1 VPVLSSPQGPA
12 PPPRHRSACQH
23 LIDSHRP
30 PPAPATPLGT
40 GDDALA
46 AAPPPADRIARQ
58 IDGERVAIVH
68 RLTPIPVWAGM
79 AFGLL
84 VAVILWPYRP
94 AAVVG
99 GWLLMKL
106 LVGALRIGDSRR
118 FERVRRADGDGC
130 MRHWGR
136 RSLVL
141 LVADGLVWGAMGV
154 LFMPAEAPGIRAV
167 MLAAL
172 IGVAG
177 VGVFS
182 YASDARGCVLFLLSL
197 LLPTV
202 AYQALQGS
210 DEGWLACLGVVIYL
224 AMMCHEARR
233 SEERV
238 VEMLRLRFENAWI
251 AEQRQQAMRLSEHAS
266 AAKSRFLATVS
277 HEMRTPLNGIL
288 GMTQLLQRSALDEA
302 QRSQLEIIGHSAR
315 HLQAVIGDLLDLSR
329 IEFGKLALDERPFVL
344 AEVVHEVTGLL
355 RAVAEDKGLGF
366 VLELSPGLPETVRG
380 DPSRIKQ
387 VLHNLLGNAIKFTAH
402 GEVRLQVS
410 RAGEALRFRVQD
422 TGEGVAPQQVQ
433 RIFDAFEQGPAAAVP
448 GRVGTGLGLTISRH
462 LARAMG
468 GDVACEPPPAPSPVE
483 GTGRGAHFVFTMPCR
498 PAPPAVAAGALPV
511 PGPLPRLEGRVLVV
525 DDNAVNALVACA
537 MLKHLGLQVEVAED
551 GLAALQRMR
560 AGHIDLVLMDCQ
572 LPALDGWEAT
582 RRWRRDETEGRLPIV
597 ALTANAVL
605 GDRERCLAAG
615 MDDYLAKPVEMAQL
629 AAVVQRQLVTS
640 EAG

>member
-1 VPVLSSPQGPA
+1 M
-12 PPPRHRSACQH
+12 
-23 LIDSHRP
+23 IDSHRL
-30 PPAPATPLGT
+30 PPA
-40 GDDALA
+40 DDALA

-58 IDGERVAIVH
+58 IDDERVAMVH
-68 RLTPIPVWAGM
+68 RLTPVPVWAGM

-94 AAVVG
+94 GAVVV

-106 LVGALRIGDSRR
+106 AVGALRLLDSSR
-118 FERVRRADGDGC
+118 FERARAERGDG
-130 MRHWGR
+130 MRDWGR

-141 LVADGLVWGAMGV
+141 LVADGMVWGAMGV

-202 AYQALQGS
+202 AYQAMQGT
-210 DEGWLACLGVVIYL
+210 DDGWLACLGVVIYL
-224 AMMCHEARR
+224 AMMCHESRR

-251 AEQRQQAMRLSEHAS
+251 ADQRQRAMRLSEHAS

-288 GMTQLLQRSALDEA
+288 GMTQLLQRSTLDEA
-302 QRSQLEIIGHSAR
+302 QRSQLEILGHSAR
-315 HLQAVIGDLLDLSR
+315 HLQSVIGDLLDLSR
-329 IEFGKLALDERPFVL
+329 IEFGKLSLEERPFVL
-344 AEVVHEVTGLL
+344 AEAVREVTGLL
-355 RAVAEDKGLGF
+355 QAVAEDKGLAF
-366 VLELSPGLPETVRG
+366 SLELSPGLPGTVLG

-387 VLHNLLGNAIKFTAH
+387 VLHNLLGNAIKFTAQ
-402 GEVRLQVS
+402 GEVRLQVT

-468 GDVACEPPPAPSPVE
+468 GDVACEPP
-483 GTGRGAHFVFTMPCR
+483 TGRGANFVFTLPCR
-498 PAPPAVAAGALPV
+498 QVQPAPAA
-511 PGPLPRLEGRVLVV
+511 GPLPEPGVLPALSGRVLVV

-551 GLAALQRMR
+551 GLAALERMR
-560 AGHIDLVLMDCQ
+560 GDGIDLVLMDCQ

-582 RRWRRDETEGRLPIV
+582 RRWRRNETGPRLPIV

-629 AAVVQRQLVTS
+629 AAVVQRRLRERASLPIT
-640 EAG
+640 